1 MRWEVKRLDEVC
13 EVVNGGTPKSK
24 EPSFW
29 GGDVQW
35 VTPKD
40 LGKLQGRFIS
50 ESSRQITELGLDSSS
65 ARLTPAQSVILSTRA
80 PIGHLAI
87 SKVEMAVNQGCRIL
101 VPNVELEA
109 QFLFFN
115 LLGRKK
121 ELNAL
126 GTGTTFLELGA
137 RALKEIHIPLPPL
150 KEQERIVEV
159 LDEAFAAIDKA
170 KANIERNLTN
180 ARELFQ
186 SRLNNIFSN
195 PSEDWEVKPLGGGL

>member
-1 MRWEVKRLDEVC
+1 MDEVC

-40 LGKLQGRFIS
+40 LGKLQDRFIS

-101 VPNVELEA
+101 VPNVELDA

-137 RALKEIHIPLPPL
+137 RALKGIHMPLPPL
-150 KEQERIVEV
+150 EEQVRIVTDLDS
-159 LDEAFAAIDKA
+159 LDEMKRGLQTKYQSELDNLEELRQSILEQAFEGKLTEPVAA
-170 KANIERNLTN
+170 
-180 ARELFQ
+180 
-186 SRLNNIFSN
+186 
-195 PSEDWEVKPLGGGL
+195 